1 MNQEQPDLA
10 SESTSRLETIGQL
23 RAHIVDLMPDA
34 ETLWQA
40 GGGAQGNAMRRTRRG
55 LRATENPPTF
65 RGHLVID
72 AELAYP
78 TLRERFATLGY
89 TPLLHKEGNYDL
101 IAALPYV
108 FPNQASK
115 SGSSRWVINLVLLI
129 ATVVTTTLAGA
140 LNENIEQLA
149 QNPMLFFQQPWLILT
164 GLPASM
170 TIMSILGIHELGH
183 YFMSRRHGLP
193 TTLPFFIPF
202 LPVPGGFG
210 TFGAVIRAQAPWE
223 NRKALF
229 DVGLAGP
236 LAGLVIALPIFFVG
250 LMTSPHQPH
259 IPGSMSLGSP
269 PLLQW
274 MENAVYAL
282 RGIPEDHEIYA
293 NAMTYAAWFGLF
305 VTGVNLLPAGQFDG
319 GHVAYAVLGRW
330 ARLMSMLVLG
340 MLVVLGTMYWR
351 GWYIWAAMVF
361 SFGWQ
366 HPAPLNTVAPL
377 GKRRIVVGFLAL
389 VLTILLFTPAP
400 LPF

>member
-1 MNQEQPDLA
+1 MTQERPDLA
-10 SESTSRLETIGQL
+10 SEPTSRLETIGQL
-23 RAHIVDLMPDA
+23 RAQIVDLMPDA
-34 ETLWQA
+34 VTLWQT
-40 GGGAQGNAMRRTRRG
+40 GGGTQENATRRTRHSV
-55 LRATENPPTF
+55 RAMESPLTF
-65 RGHLVID
+65 RGHLAVD
-72 AELAYP
+72 AEQAYP
-78 TLRERFATLGY
+78 TLRERFTRLGY
-89 TPLLHKEGNYDL
+89 TPLLHKEGDYDL

-108 FPNQASK
+108 FPNQASGSRS
-115 SGSSRWVINLVLLI
+115 SGWVTNLVLLI
-129 ATVVTTTLAGA
+129 VTILTTTLAGA
-140 LNENIEQLA
+140 LNENIEQLV

-170 TIMSILGIHELGH
+170 TIMGILGIHELGH

-236 LAGLVIALPIFFVG
+236 LAGLVIALPVFFVG

-259 IPGSMSLGSP
+259 IPGSMPLGSP
-269 PLLQW
+269 LLLQW
-274 MENAVYAL
+274 MEDAVYAL

-319 GHVAYAVLGRW
+319 GHVAYAVLGRR
-330 ARLMSMLVLG
+330 ARLLSMLVLG
-340 MLVVLGTMYWR
+340 MLVVLGTLFWR

-377 GKRRIVVGFLAL
+377 GKRRIIVAFLAL
-389 VLTILLFTPAP
+389 VLTLLLFTPAP

>member
-1 MNQEQPDLA
+1 MNQEQPNLA
-10 SESTSRLETIGQL
+10 SESPSRLETIGQL
-23 RAHIVDLMPDA
+23 RAQIVDLMPDA
-34 ETLWQA
+34 ETLWQTV
-40 GGGAQGNAMRRTRRG
+40 GGAQGSATQRTRRG
-55 LRATENPPTF
+55 LRAMGSPLTF
-65 RGHLVID
+65 RGHLAID
-72 AELAYP
+72 AERAYP

-89 TPLLHKEGNYDL
+89 TPLLHKEGDYDL

-115 SGSSRWVINLVLLI
+115 RGSSRWVVNLVLLI
-129 ATVVTTTLAGA
+129 ATVITTTLAGA
-140 LNENIEQLA
+140 INENIEQLA

-269 PLLQW
+269 LLLQW

-340 MLVVLGTMYWR
+340 MLVVLGTLYWR